1 MWAFGA
7 AKVVE
12 RSVDTTCSTVAGIE
26 TPRKIKDIP
35 ELGGCSDTRAI
46 QGTPECRPIPLN
58 ITALARVRWIDEYND
73 IV

>member
-35 ELGGCSDTRAI
+35 ELGGCSDTRAT
-46 QGTPECRPIPLN
+46 QGTPECRPIPL
-58 ITALARVRWIDEYND
+58 
-73 IV
+73 